1 MTLELGLAWTMT
13 RAWAVDAGF
22 SRDVASDARSSRFD
36 MRVSWPLR

>member
-1 MTLELGLAWTMT
+1 MTLDLGLAWHMT

-22 SRDVASDARSSRFD
+22 SRDIAGDARSSRFD